1 MLVKVEFL
9 SKLCE
14 NFNKLR
20 LLKKP
25 KVLSVLVASAYPASN

>member
-1 MLVKVEFL
+1 MLVKVELL

-25 KVLSVLVASAYPASN
+25 KLRRTDPTTDSSI